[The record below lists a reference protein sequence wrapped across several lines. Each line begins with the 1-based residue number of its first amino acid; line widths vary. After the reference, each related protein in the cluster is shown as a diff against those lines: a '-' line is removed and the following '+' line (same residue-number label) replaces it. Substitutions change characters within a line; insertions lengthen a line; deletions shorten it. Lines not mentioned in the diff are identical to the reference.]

1 MSKEEKIILAKLEEE
16 MNKLRKERG
25 IDSNLHDYDRIRETI
40 NENRFSLCHLGEKV
54 VEIARKY
61 PNDADFGKEIRQILY
76 LWKEE

>member
-1 MSKEEKIILAKLEEE
+1 M
-16 MNKLRKERG
+16 RKDLKKHIQVIG

-54 VEIARKY
+54 VEIAKKY